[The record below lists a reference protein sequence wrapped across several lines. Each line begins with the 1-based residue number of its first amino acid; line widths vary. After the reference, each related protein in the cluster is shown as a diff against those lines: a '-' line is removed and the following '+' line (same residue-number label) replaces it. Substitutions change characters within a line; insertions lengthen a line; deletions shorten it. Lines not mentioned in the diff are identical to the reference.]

1 MRPPPGTSGA
11 EVGALAPERSWR
23 SIASA
28 RAMPL
33 PTSAPRDYTLLFAA
47 RILRLFAYG
56 FLAVV
61 LVLYLRSLGYSET
74 RVGVL
79 LAFTL
84 LGDAA
89 ISLSLT
95 TRADRLG
102 RRRMLLA
109 GAVLMIFG
117 GAGMAVL
124 GNFWLLL
131 IAAVIGVLS
140 PSGNELG
147 PFLAIEQ
154 ACLAEVIRDR
164 DRTRVFAWS
173 HVLGF
178 TANALG
184 ALFGGWAAGQL
195 QHGGWT
201 PPASYRALL
210 WLYAA
215 FGGGLLVTF
224 SLVGHRVEPPQVDPA
239 SGRGVVPASWHGLL
253 EAKGHVAKLSAL
265 FTLDAFGGGFIV
277 QSFVAYWFHRK
288 FGVDLAVLGGIFFGT
303 TLLSGLSALAAVPLA
318 RRFGLLNTMVF
329 THLPSNVLLMLVPF
343 MPTLWSA
350 VGVLL
355 ARHLIAQMDVPTRQS
370 YVNAIVPAAE
380 RSAANGITTTIRQV
394 GTALGP
400 LAAGPLMGVPA
411 LAGWC
416 FVIGGGLKSAYDLAI
431 WRAFSRVKP
440 PEER

>member
-1 MRPPPGTSGA
+1 
-11 EVGALAPERSWR
+11 
-23 SIASA
+23 
-28 RAMPL
+28 MPL
-33 PTSAPRDYTLLFAA
+33 PTTAPKAFTLLFAA
-47 RILRLFAYG
+47 RIFRLFAYG
-56 FLAVV
+56 FLGLV
-61 LVLYLRSLGYSET
+61 LVLYLRALGYAEA

-89 ISLSLT
+89 ISLTIT

-102 RRRMLLA
+102 RRRMLLLGA
-109 GAVLMIFG
+109 GLMVFG

-124 GNFWLLL
+124 DNFWLLL
-131 IAAVIGVLS
+131 GAAIIGVLS
-140 PSGNELG
+140 PSGNEIG

-154 ACLAEVIRDR
+154 ACLAEVIRDE

-184 ALFGGWAAGQL
+184 ALAGGWLADVL
-195 QHGGWT
+195 QRRGWT
-201 PPASYRALL
+201 PLASYRALL

-215 FGGGLLVTF
+215 FGMGLFVIFIWL
-224 SLVGHRVEPPQVDPA
+224 GRNVEAPKADPA
-239 SGRGVVPASWHGLL
+239 AGRGVIPVSWHGLH
-253 EAKGHVAKLSAL
+253 EAKGHVARLSAL

-288 FGVDLAVLGGIFFGT
+288 FGVDLATLGGIFFGT

-318 RRFGLLNTMVF
+318 KRFGLLNTMVF

-343 MPTLWSA
+343 MPTLWLA

-400 LAAGPLMGVPA
+400 LAAGPLMGIPA
-411 LAGWC
+411 AAGWC
-416 FVIGGGLKSAYDLAI
+416 FVISGALKSAYDLVI
-431 WRAFSRVKP
+431 WRTFNHVKP

>member
-1 MRPPPGTSGA
+1 MS
-11 EVGALAPERSWR
+11 
-23 SIASA
+23 
-28 RAMPL
+28 L
-33 PTSAPRDYTLLFAA
+33 PTSAPRDFGLLFAA
-47 RILRLFAYG
+47 RVGRLFAYG

-61 LVLYLRSLGYSET
+61 LVLYLRALGYSEA

-89 ISLSLT
+89 ISLTLT

-102 RRRMLLA
+102 RRRMLRL
-109 GAVLMIFG
+109 GAVLMVFG
-117 GAGMAVL
+117 GAGMA
-124 GNFWLLL
+124 GFAGFWPLL
-131 IAAVIGVLS
+131 AAAIIGVLS

-154 ACLAEVIRDR
+154 AGLAEVIRDE

-178 TANALG
+178 SANALG
-184 ALFGGWAAGQL
+184 ALAGGWLADRL
-195 QHGGWT
+195 QQEGWT
-201 PPASYRALL
+201 AVASYRALL

-215 FGGGLLVTF
+215 FGGGLFVLF
-224 SLVGHRVEPPQVDPA
+224 SLVGREIEAPGA
-239 SGRGVVPASWHGLL
+239 KETSGPGLIPRSWHGLH
-253 EAKGHVAKLSAL
+253 EARDHVARLSAL

-288 FGVDLAVLGGIFFGT
+288 FGVDLATLGGIFFGT

-329 THLPSNVLLMLVPF
+329 THLPSNVLLMLVPL
-343 MPTLWSA
+343 MPTVGSA
-350 VGVLL
+350 VAVLL
-355 ARHLIAQMDVPTRQS
+355 ARHLISQMDVPTRQS
-370 YVNAIVPAAE
+370 YVNAIVPAGE

-400 LAAGPLMGVPA
+400 LVAGPLMGIPA

-416 FVIGGGLKSAYDLAI
+416 FVISGGLKSIYDVII
-431 WRAFSRVKP
+431 WRAFSHVKP
-440 PEER
+440 PEEKRRGLPV

>member
-1 MRPPPGTSGA
+1 MT
-11 EVGALAPERSWR
+11 
-23 SIASA
+23 
-28 RAMPL
+28 L
-33 PTSAPRDYTLLFAA
+33 PTSAPRDFVLLFAA
-47 RILRLFAYG
+47 RIFRLFAYG

-61 LVLYLRSLGYSET
+61 MVLYLRALGFSAA

-102 RRRMLLA
+102 RQRMLLL
-109 GAVLMIFG
+109 GALLMVLG

-124 GNFWLLL
+124 DNFWLLL
-131 IAAVIGVLS
+131 AAAIVGVLS
-140 PSGNELG
+140 PTGNELG

-154 ACLAEVIRDR
+154 ACLVEVIRPA

-178 TANALG
+178 TANAFG
-184 ALFGGWAAGQL
+184 ALAGGGLAGLL
-195 QHGGWT
+195 QHRGWT
-201 PPASYRALL
+201 PVASYRALF
-210 WLYAA
+210 WLYAG
-215 FGGGLLVTF
+215 FGGALFALFQLL
-224 SLVGHRVEPPQVDPA
+224 GRGVEAPRPDQTP
-239 SGRGVVPASWHGLL
+239 GRGVVPAAWHGLH
-253 EAKGHVAKLSAL
+253 EARGHVARLSAL
-265 FTLDAFGGGFIV
+265 FTLDALGGGFIV

-288 FGVDLAVLGGIFFGT
+288 FGADLATLGGIFFGT

-355 ARHLIAQMDVPTRQS
+355 ARHLISQMDVPTRQS

-380 RSAANGITTTIRQV
+380 RSAANGITTTIRQL

-400 LAAGPLMGVPA
+400 LAAGPLMGIPA

-416 FVIGGGLKSAYDLAI
+416 FVISGGLKSVYDLVI
-431 WRAFSRVKP
+431 WRTFGSVKP
-440 PEER
+440 PEERERS

>member
-1 MRPPPGTSGA
+1 
-11 EVGALAPERSWR
+11 
-23 SIASA
+23 
-28 RAMPL
+28 
-33 PTSAPRDYTLLFAA
+33 
-47 RILRLFAYG
+47 
-56 FLAVV
+56 
-61 LVLYLRSLGYSET
+61 
-74 RVGVL
+74 VGVL

-89 ISLSLT
+89 ISLTLS

-102 RRRMLLA
+102 RQRMLLLGA
-109 GAVLMIFG
+109 GLMVFG
-117 GAGMAVL
+117 GAGMAAFDS
-124 GNFWLLL
+124 FWPLLV
-131 IAAVIGVLS
+131 AAIIGVLS

-154 ACLAEVIRDR
+154 ACLAEVIRDE

-178 TANALG
+178 TANACG
-184 ALFGGWAAGQL
+184 ALAGGWIANAL
-195 QHGGWT
+195 QQRGWT
-201 PPASYRALL
+201 PVESYRALF

-215 FGGGLLVTF
+215 AGAGLAVIF
-224 SLVGHRVEPPQVDPA
+224 SLLGRRIEAPRADLVGDRGLIPP
-239 SGRGVVPASWHGLL
+239 SWHGLH
-253 EAKGHVAKLSAL
+253 ESKAHVAKLSAL

-288 FGVDLAVLGGIFFGT
+288 FGIDLAALGGIFFGT

-318 RRFGLLNTMVF
+318 KRFGLLNTMVF
-329 THLPSNVLLMLVPF
+329 THLPSNLLLMLVPF

-355 ARHLIAQMDVPTRQS
+355 ARHLISQMDVPTRQS

-380 RSAANGITTTIRQV
+380 RSAANGITTTIRQI

-400 LAAGPLMGVPA
+400 LAAGPLMGIPA

-416 FVIGGGLKSAYDLAI
+416 FVISGGLKSAYDLII
-431 WRAFSRVKP
+431 WRAFSHVKP
-440 PEER
+440 PEEASKKSSCSRSQRT

>member
-1 MRPPPGTSGA
+1 
-11 EVGALAPERSWR
+11 
-23 SIASA
+23 
-28 RAMPL
+28 
-33 PTSAPRDYTLLFAA
+33 
-47 RILRLFAYG
+47 
-56 FLAVV
+56 
-61 LVLYLRSLGYSET
+61 
-74 RVGVL
+74 L

-89 ISLSLT
+89 ISLTIT

-102 RRRMLLA
+102 RRRMLLLGA
-109 GAVLMIFG
+109 GLMVFG

-124 GNFWLLL
+124 DNFWLLL
-131 IAAVIGVLS
+131 GAAIIGVLS
-140 PSGNELG
+140 PSGNEIG

-154 ACLAEVIRDR
+154 ACLAEVIRDE

-184 ALFGGWAAGQL
+184 ALAGGWLADVL
-195 QHGGWT
+195 QRRGWT
-201 PPASYRALL
+201 PLASYRALL

-215 FGGGLLVTF
+215 FGMGLLVIFT
-224 SLVGHRVEPPQVDPA
+224 LLGRNVEAPKADPA
-239 SGRGVVPASWHGLL
+239 AGRGVIPVSWHGLH
-253 EAKGHVAKLSAL
+253 EAKGHVARLSAL

-288 FGVDLAVLGGIFFGT
+288 FGVDLATLGGIFFGT

-318 RRFGLLNTMVF
+318 KRFGLLNTMVF
-329 THLPSNVLLMLVPF
+329 THLPSNLLLMLVPF
-343 MPTLWSA
+343 MPTLWLA

-400 LAAGPLMGVPA
+400 LAAGPLMGIPA
-411 LAGWC
+411 AAGWC
-416 FVIGGGLKSAYDLAI
+416 FVISGALKSAYDLVI
-431 WRAFSRVKP
+431 WRAFNHVKP

>member
-1 MRPPPGTSGA
+1 VARH
-11 EVGALAPERSWR
+11 
-23 SIASA
+23 SIDDR

-33 PTSAPRDYTLLFAA
+33 PTSASRDFVLLFAA
-47 RILRLFAYG
+47 RICRLFAYG

-61 LVLYLRSLGYSET
+61 LVLYLRALGYSEA

-89 ISLSLT
+89 ISLTIT

-102 RRRMLLA
+102 RRRMLLLGA
-109 GAVLMIFG
+109 GLMILG

-124 GNFWLLL
+124 QNFWLLL
-131 IAAVIGVLS
+131 AAAIIGVLS
-140 PSGNELG
+140 PSGNEIG

-154 ACLAEVIRDR
+154 ACLAEVIRDE

-178 TANALG
+178 TANAVG
-184 ALFGGWAAGQL
+184 ALAGGALAHLLQL
-195 QHGGWT
+195 EGWT
-201 PPASYRALL
+201 PLGSYRALL
-210 WLYAA
+210 WLYALC
-215 FGGGLLVTF
+215 GGGLLVIF
-224 SLVGHRVEPPQVDPA
+224 SRLGTEVEVQRPDPA
-239 SGRGVVPASWHGLL
+239 SGRGVIPAAWHGLG
-253 EAKGHVAKLSAL
+253 EAKAHVAKLSAL
-265 FTLDAFGGGFIV
+265 FTLDACGGGFIV

-288 FGVDLAVLGGIFFGT
+288 FGVDLVTLGGIFFGT

-329 THLPSNVLLMLVPF
+329 THLPSNLLLMLVPF

-355 ARHLIAQMDVPTRQS
+355 ARHLISQMDVPTRQS

-380 RSAANGITTTIRQV
+380 RSAANGITTTIRQL

-416 FVIGGGLKSAYDLAI
+416 FVVSGGLKSVYDLII
-431 WRAFSRVKP
+431 WRAFSHVKP
-440 PEER
+440 PEEHRKG

>member
-1 MRPPPGTSGA
+1 M
-11 EVGALAPERSWR
+11 V
-23 SIASA
+23 
-28 RAMPL
+28 
-33 PTSAPRDYTLLFAA
+33 
-47 RILRLFAYG
+47 RLFAYG

-61 LVLYLRSLGYSET
+61 LVLYLRALGYSEA

-89 ISLSLT
+89 ISLTLS

-102 RRRMLLA
+102 RQRMLLLGA
-109 GAVLMIFG
+109 GLMVFG
-117 GAGMAVL
+117 GAGMAAFDS
-124 GNFWLLL
+124 FWLLL
-131 IAAVIGVLS
+131 VAAIIGVLS

-154 ACLAEVIRDR
+154 ACLAEVIRDE

-178 TANALG
+178 TANACG
-184 ALFGGWAAGQL
+184 ALAGGWIANAL
-195 QHGGWT
+195 QQRGWT
-201 PPASYRALL
+201 PVESYRALL

-215 FGGGLLVTF
+215 AGAGLAVIF
-224 SLVGHRVEPPQVDPA
+224 SLLGRKIEAPRADLVG
-239 SGRGVVPASWHGLL
+239 GRGLIPPSWHGLQ
-253 EAKGHVAKLSAL
+253 ESKDRVAKLSAL

-288 FGVDLAVLGGIFFGT
+288 FGIDLATLGGIFFGT

-329 THLPSNVLLMLVPF
+329 THLPSNVLLMLVPL

-355 ARHLIAQMDVPTRQS
+355 ARHLISQMDVPTRQS

-380 RSAANGITTTIRQV
+380 RSAANGITTTIRQI

-400 LAAGPLMGVPA
+400 LAAGPLMGIPA

-416 FVIGGGLKSAYDLAI
+416 FVISGGLKSAYDLII
-431 WRAFSRVKP
+431 WRAFSHVKP
-440 PEER
+440 PEESS

>member
-1 MRPPPGTSGA
+1 
-11 EVGALAPERSWR
+11 
-23 SIASA
+23 
-28 RAMPL
+28 MPL
-33 PTSAPRDYTLLFAA
+33 PTTAPQAFVLLFAA
-47 RILRLFAYG
+47 RIFRLFAYG
-56 FLAVV
+56 FLSLV
-61 LVLYLRSLGYSET
+61 LVLYLRTLGYADAQ
-74 RVGVL
+74 VGVL

-89 ISLSLT
+89 ISLTIT

-102 RRRMLLA
+102 RRRMLLLGA
-109 GAVLMIFG
+109 GLMVFG

-124 GNFWLLL
+124 DNFWLLL
-131 IAAVIGVLS
+131 GAAIIGVLS
-140 PSGNELG
+140 PSGNEIG

-154 ACLAEVIRDR
+154 ACLAEVIRDE

-184 ALFGGWAAGQL
+184 ALAGGWLAHDL
-195 QHGGWT
+195 QRRGWT
-201 PPASYRALL
+201 PLASYRALL

-215 FGGGLLVTF
+215 FGGGLLVIFT
-224 SLVGHRVEPPQVDPA
+224 LLGRNVEAPKTDPA
-239 SGRGVVPASWHGLL
+239 AGRGVIPVSWHGLH
-253 EAKGHVAKLSAL
+253 EAKDHVAKLSAL

-288 FGVDLAVLGGIFFGT
+288 FGVDLATLGGIFFGT

-318 RRFGLLNTMVF
+318 KRFGLLNTMVF

-343 MPTLWSA
+343 MPTLWLA

-394 GTALGP
+394 GTSLGP
-400 LAAGPLMGVPA
+400 LAAGPLMGIPA
-411 LAGWC
+411 AAGWC
-416 FVIGGGLKSAYDLAI
+416 FVISGALKSTYDLVI
-431 WRAFSRVKP
+431 WRTFNHVKP

>member
-1 MRPPPGTSGA
+1 
-11 EVGALAPERSWR
+11 
-23 SIASA
+23 
-28 RAMPL
+28 MPL
-33 PTSAPRDYTLLFAA
+33 PTAAPRDFALLFAA
-47 RILRLFAYG
+47 RICRLFAYG
-56 FLAVV
+56 FLAVI
-61 LVLYLRSLGYSET
+61 LVLYLRALGYSEA

-89 ISLSLT
+89 VSLTLT

-102 RRRMLLA
+102 RRRMLLV
-109 GAVLMIFG
+109 GAALMVLG

-131 IAAVIGVLS
+131 LAAIVGVLS

-154 ACLAEVIRDR
+154 ACLVEVIRPE

-184 ALFGGWAAGQL
+184 ALFGGALAGFL
-195 QHGGWT
+195 QHRGWA
-201 PPASYRALL
+201 PAASYRALL
-210 WLYAA
+210 WLYAGC
-215 FGGGLLVTF
+215 GGILFLLFPV
-224 SLVGHRVEPPQVDPA
+224 LGREVEAPRPGTSPA
-239 SGRGVVPASWHGLL
+239 AWHGLR
-253 EAKGHVAKLSAL
+253 EARGRVARLSAL

-288 FGVDLAVLGGIFFGT
+288 FGADLATLGGIFFGT
-303 TLLSGLSALAAVPLA
+303 TLLSGLSALGAVPLA
-318 RRFGLLNTMVF
+318 KRFGLLNTMVF
-329 THLPSNVLLMLVPF
+329 THLPSNFLLMLVPF
-343 MPTLWSA
+343 MPTLGSA
-350 VGVLL
+350 VAVLL
-355 ARHLIAQMDVPTRQS
+355 ARHLISQMDVPTRQS

-380 RSAANGITTTIRQV
+380 RSAANGITTTIRQM

-400 LAAGPLMGVPA
+400 LAAGPLMGIPA

-416 FVIGGGLKSAYDLAI
+416 FVISGGLKSAYDLLI
-431 WRAFSRVKP
+431 WRAFSHVKP
-440 PEER
+440 PEEQGRS

>member
-1 MRPPPGTSGA
+1 
-11 EVGALAPERSWR
+11 
-23 SIASA
+23 
-28 RAMPL
+28 MPL
-33 PTSAPRDYTLLFAA
+33 LTSAPRDFSLLFAA

-61 LVLYLRSLGYSET
+61 LVLYLRALGYSET

-89 ISLSLT
+89 ISLTLT
-95 TRADRLG
+95 THADRMG
-102 RRRMLLA
+102 RRRMLRV

-117 GAGMAVL
+117 GAGMAL
-124 GNFWLLL
+124 FGNFWLLL
-131 IAAVIGVLS
+131 VAAIIGVLS

-154 ACLAEVIRDR
+154 ACLAEVIRDQ

-184 ALFGGWAAGQL
+184 ALAGGWAAGRL

-201 PPASYRALL
+201 PLESYRALL

-224 SLVGHRVEPPQVDPA
+224 SGLGRRVESPRSGPA
-239 SGRGVVPASWHGLL
+239 PGGGVIPASWHGLH

-288 FGVDLAVLGGIFFGT
+288 FGVDLATLGGIFFGT

-343 MPTLWSA
+343 MPTLASA

-355 ARHLIAQMDVPTRQS
+355 ARHLISQMDVPTRQS

-416 FVIGGGLKSAYDLAI
+416 FVLSGGLKSVYDLAI

>member
-1 MRPPPGTSGA
+1 MS
-11 EVGALAPERSWR
+11 
-23 SIASA
+23 
-28 RAMPL
+28 L
-33 PTSAPRDYTLLFAA
+33 PTSAPRDFTLLFAA
-47 RILRLFAYG
+47 RIVRLFAYG

-61 LVLYLRSLGYSET
+61 LVLYLRALGFSET

-89 ISLSLT
+89 ISLTLS

-102 RRRMLLA
+102 RQRMLLLGA
-109 GAVLMIFG
+109 GLMVFG
-117 GAGMAVL
+117 GVGMAVFD
-124 GNFWLLL
+124 NFWLLL
-131 IAAVIGVLS
+131 VAAIIGVLS

-154 ACLAEVIRDR
+154 ACLTEVIRDE

-184 ALFGGWAAGQL
+184 ALAGGWLASRL
-195 QHGGWT
+195 QHRGWL
-201 PPASYRALL
+201 PAESYRALL

-215 FGGGLLVTF
+215 AGAGLAIVF
-224 SLVGHRVEPPQVDPA
+224 SLLGRKVEAPRADLA
-239 SGRGVVPASWHGLL
+239 GGRGVMPPSWHGLH
-253 EAKGHVAKLSAL
+253 ESKRHVARLSAL

-288 FGVDLAVLGGIFFGT
+288 FGIDLATLGGIFFGT

-318 RRFGLLNTMVF
+318 KRFGLLNTMVF
-329 THLPSNVLLMLVPF
+329 THLPSNLLLMLVPF

-355 ARHLIAQMDVPTRQS
+355 ARHLISQMDVPTRQS

-380 RSAANGITTTIRQV
+380 RSAANGITTTIRQI

-400 LAAGPLMGVPA
+400 LVAGPLMGIPA

-416 FVIGGGLKSAYDLAI
+416 FVISGGLKSAYDLII
-431 WRAFSRVKP
+431 WRAFGQVKP
-440 PEER
+440 PEETSRPAGRQT

>member
-1 MRPPPGTSGA
+1 
-11 EVGALAPERSWR
+11 
-23 SIASA
+23 
-28 RAMPL
+28 MPL
-33 PTSAPRDYTLLFAA
+33 PTNAPRAFTLLFAA
-47 RILRLFAYG
+47 RIFRLFAYG
-56 FLAVV
+56 FLGLV
-61 LVLYLRSLGYSET
+61 LVLYLRALGYAEA

-89 ISLSLT
+89 ISLTIT

-102 RRRMLLA
+102 RRRMLLLGA
-109 GAVLMIFG
+109 GLMVFG
-117 GAGMAVL
+117 GAGMAVFD
-124 GNFWLLL
+124 NFWLLL
-131 IAAVIGVLS
+131 AAAIIGVLS
-140 PSGNELG
+140 PSGNEIG

-154 ACLAEVIRDR
+154 ACLAEVIRDE

-178 TANALG
+178 SANALG
-184 ALFGGWAAGQL
+184 ALAGGWLAHVL
-195 QHGGWT
+195 QCRGWT
-201 PPASYRALL
+201 PLDSYRALL

-215 FGGGLLVTF
+215 FGAGLLVIFT
-224 SLVGHRVEPPQVDPA
+224 LLGRNVEAPRADPA
-239 SGRGVVPASWHGLL
+239 AGRGVIPVSWHGLH
-253 EAKGHVAKLSAL
+253 EAKGHVARLSAL

-288 FGVDLAVLGGIFFGT
+288 FGVDLAILGGIFFGT

-318 RRFGLLNTMVF
+318 KRFGLLNTMVF

-343 MPTLWSA
+343 MPTLWLA

-400 LAAGPLMGVPA
+400 LVAGPLMGIPA
-411 LAGWC
+411 AAGWC
-416 FVIGGGLKSAYDLAI
+416 FVISGALKSTYDLVI
-431 WRAFSRVKP
+431 WRTFNHVKP

>member
-1 MRPPPGTSGA
+1 
-11 EVGALAPERSWR
+11 
-23 SIASA
+23 
-28 RAMPL
+28 MPL
-33 PTSAPRDYTLLFAA
+33 PTSAPRDFTLLFAA
-47 RILRLFAYG
+47 RMVRLFAYG

-61 LVLYLRSLGYSET
+61 LVLYLRALGYSEA

-89 ISLSLT
+89 ISLTLS

-102 RRRMLLA
+102 RQRMLLLGA
-109 GAVLMIFG
+109 GLMVFG
-117 GAGMAVL
+117 GAGMAAFES
-124 GNFWLLL
+124 FWLLL
-131 IAAVIGVLS
+131 AAAIIGVLS

-154 ACLAEVIRDR
+154 ACLAEVIRDE

-184 ALFGGWAAGQL
+184 ALAGGWIAKGL
-195 QHGGWT
+195 QQRGWS
-201 PPASYRALL
+201 PVESYRALL

-215 FGGGLLVTF
+215 TGAGLAVIF
-224 SLVGHRVEPPQVDPA
+224 SLLGRRIETPCADLVG
-239 SGRGVVPASWHGLL
+239 GRGLIPPSWHGLH
-253 EAKGHVAKLSAL
+253 ESKGRVAKLSAL

-288 FGVDLAVLGGIFFGT
+288 FGVDLATLGGIFFGT

-318 RRFGLLNTMVF
+318 KRFGLLNTMVF

-355 ARHLIAQMDVPTRQS
+355 ARHLISQMDVPTRQS

-380 RSAANGITTTIRQV
+380 RSAANGITTTIRQI

-400 LAAGPLMGVPA
+400 LAAGPLMGIPA

-416 FVIGGGLKSAYDLAI
+416 FVISGGLKSAYDLII
-431 WRAFSRVKP
+431 WRAFNHIKP
-440 PEER
+440 PEESS

>member
-1 MRPPPGTSGA
+1 M
-11 EVGALAPERSWR
+11 L
-23 SIASA
+23 
-28 RAMPL
+28 L
-33 PTSAPRDYTLLFAA
+33 PTSAPRDFVLLFGA
-47 RILRLFAYG
+47 RIARLFAYG

-61 LVLYLRSLGYSET
+61 LVLYLRALGYSESQ
-74 RVGVL
+74 VGVL

-89 ISLSLT
+89 ISLALT
-95 TRADRLG
+95 TRADLLG
-102 RRRMLLA
+102 RRRMLRL
-109 GAVLMIFG
+109 GAVLMILG
-117 GAGMAVL
+117 GAGMA
-124 GNFWLLL
+124 GFSGFWPLL
-131 IAAVIGVLS
+131 AAAIVGVLS

-154 ACLAEVIRDR
+154 ACLAEVIRDE
-164 DRTRVFAWS
+164 DRTKVFAWS

-178 TANALG
+178 SANALG
-184 ALFGGWAAGQL
+184 ALTGGWLANRL
-195 QHGGWT
+195 QQQGWT
-201 PPASYRALL
+201 ALASYRALL

-215 FGGGLLVTF
+215 FGGGLFVLF
-224 SLVGHRVEPPQVDPA
+224 LFLGHNIEASRAAGTPGGGPIPP
-239 SGRGVVPASWHGLL
+239 SWHGLR
-253 EAKGHVAKLSAL
+253 EAKGTVTRLSAL

-277 QSFVAYWFHRK
+277 QSFIAYWFHRR
-288 FGVDLAVLGGIFFGT
+288 FGVDLATLGGIFFGT

-329 THLPSNVLLMLVPF
+329 THLPSNVLLMLVPL
-343 MPTLWSA
+343 MPTVEWA

-355 ARHLIAQMDVPTRQS
+355 MRHLISQMDVPTRQS

-400 LAAGPLMGVPA
+400 LVAGPLMGIPA

-416 FVIGGGLKSAYDLAI
+416 FVLSGGLKGAYDVLI
-431 WRAFSRVKP
+431 WRAFNRVKP
-440 PEER
+440 PEEQAGPRRAA

>member
-1 MRPPPGTSGA
+1 MS
-11 EVGALAPERSWR
+11 
-23 SIASA
+23 
-28 RAMPL
+28 L
-33 PTSAPRDYTLLFAA
+33 PTTAPRDFALLFAA
-47 RILRLFAYG
+47 RIGRLFAYG

-61 LVLYLRSLGYSET
+61 LVLYLRALGYSEA

-89 ISLSLT
+89 VSLTLT

-102 RRRMLLA
+102 RRRMLRV
-109 GAVLMIFG
+109 GAVLMAFG
-117 GAGMAVL
+117 GVGMAVL

-131 IAAVIGVLS
+131 FAAIVGVLS

-154 ACLAEVIRDR
+154 ACLVEVIRPE

-184 ALFGGWAAGQL
+184 ALFGGALAGAL
-195 QHGGWT
+195 QHRGWT
-201 PPASYRALL
+201 PLASYRALL

-215 FGGGLLVTF
+215 CGGLLFVLF
-224 SLVGHRVEPPQVDPA
+224 QVLGRAVEAPGGAPA
-239 SGRGVVPASWHGLL
+239 ALRAAWHGLH
-253 EAKGHVAKLSAL
+253 EARGHVARLSAL

-277 QSFVAYWFHRK
+277 SSFVAYWFHRK
-288 FGVDLAVLGGIFFGT
+288 FGADLATLGGIFFGT

-343 MPTLWSA
+343 MPTLGSA
-350 VGVLL
+350 VAVLL
-355 ARHLIAQMDVPTRQS
+355 ARHLISQMDVPTRQS

-416 FVIGGGLKSAYDLAI
+416 FVISGGLKSLYDLII
-431 WRAFSRVKP
+431 WRAFGRVRP
-440 PEER
+440 PEERGQG

>member
-1 MRPPPGTSGA
+1 
-11 EVGALAPERSWR
+11 
-23 SIASA
+23 
-28 RAMPL
+28 MPL
-33 PTSAPRDYTLLFAA
+33 PTSAPRDFALLFAA

-61 LVLYLRSLGYSET
+61 MVLYLRGLGYSET

-89 ISLSLT
+89 VSLTLT

-102 RRRMLLA
+102 RRRMLVV
-109 GAVLMIFG
+109 GAVLMALG
-117 GAGMAVL
+117 GVGMAVL

-131 IAAVIGVLS
+131 AAAIVGVLS

-154 ACLAEVIRDR
+154 ACLVEVIQPE

-184 ALFGGWAAGQL
+184 ALFGGALAGFL
-195 QHGGWT
+195 QHRGWA
-201 PPASYRALL
+201 PVASYRALL
-210 WLYAA
+210 WLYAG
-215 FGGGLLVTF
+215 FGGILFCLFPLL
-224 SLVGHRVEPPQVDPA
+224 
-239 SGRGVVPASWHGLL
+239 GRGVEAPRPRSSPAPAAWHGLR
-253 EAKGHVAKLSAL
+253 EARGHVARLSAL

-288 FGVDLAVLGGIFFGT
+288 FGADLATLGGIFFGT
-303 TLLSGLSALAAVPLA
+303 TLLSGLSALGAVPLA

-329 THLPSNVLLMLVPF
+329 THLPSNLLLMLVPF
-343 MPTLWSA
+343 MPTLGSA
-350 VGVLL
+350 VAVLL
-355 ARHLIAQMDVPTRQS
+355 ARHLISQMDVPTRQS

-380 RSAANGITTTIRQV
+380 RSAANGITTTIRQI

-400 LAAGPLMGVPA
+400 LAAGPLMGIPA

-416 FVIGGGLKSAYDLAI
+416 FVISGGLKSIYDLAI
-431 WRAFSRVKP
+431 WRAFSHVKP
-440 PEER
+440 PEERGRS

>member
-1 MRPPPGTSGA
+1 MA
-11 EVGALAPERSWR
+11 
-23 SIASA
+23 
-28 RAMPL
+28 L
-33 PTSAPRDYTLLFAA
+33 PTSAPREFTLLIAA
-47 RILRLFAYG
+47 RSCRLFAYG

-61 LVLYLRSLGYSET
+61 LVLYLRTLGYSEA
-74 RVGVL
+74 RIGVL

-89 ISLSLT
+89 ISLTLT
-95 TRADRLG
+95 THADRLG
-102 RRRMLLA
+102 RRRMLLVGA
-109 GAVLMIFG
+109 GLMVFG

-124 GNFWLLL
+124 DNFWLLL
-131 IAAVIGVLS
+131 VAAIIGVLS

-154 ACLAEVIRDR
+154 ACLAEVIRPE

-184 ALFGGWAAGQL
+184 ALAGGVLAHTL
-195 QHGGWT
+195 QSRGWT
-201 PPASYRALL
+201 PQASYRTLL

-215 FGGGLLVTF
+215 FGAGLLAVFAPLGRAVEAPRAGPAGGL
-224 SLVGHRVEPPQVDPA
+224 
-239 SGRGVVPASWHGLL
+239 PASWHGLH
-253 EAKGHVAKLSAL
+253 EAKARVVRLSAL

-288 FGVDLAVLGGIFFGT
+288 FGVDLATLGGIFFAT
-303 TLLSGLSALAAVPLA
+303 NLLSGLSALAAVPLA
-318 RRFGLLNTMVF
+318 KRFGLLNTMVF
-329 THLPSNVLLMLVPF
+329 THLPSNLLLALVPF
-343 MPTLWSA
+343 MPTLGWA

-355 ARHLIAQMDVPTRQS
+355 ARHVISQMDVPTRQS
-370 YVNAIVPAAE
+370 YVNAIVPAGE
-380 RSAANGITTTIRQV
+380 RSAANGITTTIRQL

-416 FVIGGGLKSAYDLAI
+416 FVLSGGLKSIYDLAI
-431 WRAFSRVKP
+431 WRAFSHVKP

>member
-1 MRPPPGTSGA
+1 MS
-11 EVGALAPERSWR
+11 LA
-23 SIASA
+23 
-28 RAMPL
+28 
-33 PTSAPRDYTLLFAA
+33 TVAPREFALLFAA
-47 RILRLFAYG
+47 RMARLFAYG

-61 LVLYLRSLGYSET
+61 MVLYLRALGFSES

-89 ISLSLT
+89 ISLTIT

-102 RRRMLLA
+102 RRRMLLL
-109 GAVLMIFG
+109 GAVLMVLG
-117 GAGMAVL
+117 GAGLAVFRS
-124 GNFWLLL
+124 FWALLP
-131 IAAVIGVLS
+131 AAIVGVLS

-154 ACLAEVIRDR
+154 ACLVEIIRPE
-164 DRTRVFAWS
+164 DRTHVFAWS

-184 ALFGGWAAGQL
+184 ALAGGGIAALLQRHGWAPL
-195 QHGGWT
+195 
-201 PPASYRALL
+201 ASYRALL
-210 WLYAA
+210 GLYAG
-215 FGGGLLVTF
+215 FGGVLFALF
-224 SLVGHRVEPPQVDPA
+224 LALRSRVEAAAADRGA
-239 SGRGVVPASWHGLL
+239 GRGVIPASWHGLH
-253 EAKGHVAKLSAL
+253 EAKARVARLGAL

-288 FGVDLAVLGGIFFGT
+288 FGADLATLGGIFFGT

-329 THLPSNVLLMLVPF
+329 THLPSNVLLILVPF
-343 MPTLWSA
+343 MPTLGSA
-350 VGVLL
+350 VAVLL
-355 ARHLIAQMDVPTRQS
+355 ARHLISQMDVPTRQS

-380 RSAANGITTTIRQV
+380 RSAANGITTTIRQL

-416 FVIGGGLKSAYDLAI
+416 FVASGGLKSIYDLAI
-431 WRAFSRVKP
+431 WRAFRHVKP
-440 PEER
+440 PEEQARS

>member
-1 MRPPPGTSGA
+1 MIS
-11 EVGALAPERSWR
+11 
-23 SIASA
+23 
-28 RAMPL
+28 L
-33 PTSAPRDYTLLFAA
+33 PTCAPRDFTLLFAA
-47 RILRLFAYG
+47 RMVRLFAYG

-61 LVLYLRSLGYSET
+61 LVLYLRALGYSEA

-89 ISLSLT
+89 ISLTLS

-102 RRRMLLA
+102 RQRMLLLGA
-109 GAVLMIFG
+109 GLMVFG
-117 GAGMAVL
+117 GAGMAAFDS
-124 GNFWLLL
+124 FWLLL
-131 IAAVIGVLS
+131 VAAIIGVLS

-154 ACLAEVIRDR
+154 ACLAEVIRDE

-184 ALFGGWAAGQL
+184 ALAGGWIANGL
-195 QHGGWT
+195 QQRGWT
-201 PPASYRALL
+201 PVESYRALL

-215 FGGGLLVTF
+215 AGAALAAVF
-224 SLVGHRVEPPQVDPA
+224 SLLGRRIEAPRADPVG
-239 SGRGVVPASWHGLL
+239 GRGLMPPSWHGLH
-253 EAKGHVAKLSAL
+253 ESKGRVAKLSAL

-288 FGVDLAVLGGIFFGT
+288 FGVDLATLGGIFFGT

-329 THLPSNVLLMLVPF
+329 THLPSNVLLMLVPL

-355 ARHLIAQMDVPTRQS
+355 ARHLISQMDVPTRQS
-370 YVNAIVPAAE
+370 YVNAIVPATE
-380 RSAANGITTTIRQV
+380 RSAANGITTTIRQI

-400 LAAGPLMGVPA
+400 LAAGPLMGIPA

-416 FVIGGGLKSAYDLAI
+416 FVISGGLKSAYDLII
-431 WRAFSRVKP
+431 WRAFSHIKP
-440 PEER
+440 PEELS

>member
-1 MRPPPGTSGA
+1 
-11 EVGALAPERSWR
+11 
-23 SIASA
+23 
-28 RAMPL
+28 MPL
-33 PTSAPRDYTLLFAA
+33 PTTAPKAFTLLFAA
-47 RILRLFAYG
+47 RIFRLFAYG
-56 FLAVV
+56 FLGLV
-61 LVLYLRSLGYSET
+61 LVLYLRALGYAEA

-89 ISLSLT
+89 ISLTIT

-102 RRRMLLA
+102 RRRMLLLGA
-109 GAVLMIFG
+109 GLMVFG

-124 GNFWLLL
+124 DNFWLLL
-131 IAAVIGVLS
+131 GAAIIGVLS
-140 PSGNELG
+140 PSGNEIG

-154 ACLAEVIRDR
+154 ACLAEVIRDE

-184 ALFGGWAAGQL
+184 ALAGGWLADVL
-195 QHGGWT
+195 QRRGWT
-201 PPASYRALL
+201 PLASYRALL

-215 FGGGLLVTF
+215 FGMGLFVIFTL
-224 SLVGHRVEPPQVDPA
+224 LGRNVEAPKADPA
-239 SGRGVVPASWHGLL
+239 AGRGVIPVSWHGLH
-253 EAKGHVAKLSAL
+253 EAKGHVARLSAL

-288 FGVDLAVLGGIFFGT
+288 FGVDLATLGGIFFGT

-318 RRFGLLNTMVF
+318 KRFGLLNTMVF

-343 MPTLWSA
+343 MPTLWLA

-400 LAAGPLMGVPA
+400 LAAGPLMGIPA
-411 LAGWC
+411 AAGWC
-416 FVIGGGLKSAYDLAI
+416 FVISGALKSAYDLVI
-431 WRAFSRVKP
+431 WRTFNHVKP

>member
-1 MRPPPGTSGA
+1 M
-11 EVGALAPERSWR
+11 
-23 SIASA
+23 
-28 RAMPL
+28 L
-33 PTSAPRDYTLLFAA
+33 PTSAPRDFALLFAA
-47 RILRLFAYG
+47 RMARLFAYG

-61 LVLYLRSLGYSET
+61 MVLYLRALGFSEA

-79 LAFTL
+79 LACTL

-89 ISLSLT
+89 ISLTLT

-102 RRRMLLA
+102 RRRMLLL
-109 GAVLMIFG
+109 GALLMVLG
-117 GAGMAVL
+117 GAGMAL
-124 GNFWLLL
+124 LQNFWLLL
-131 IAAVIGVLS
+131 AAAIIGVLS
-140 PSGNELG
+140 PTGNELG

-154 ACLAEVIRDR
+154 ACLAEVIRPE

-184 ALFGGWAAGQL
+184 ALAGGGLAGFWL
-195 QHGGWT
+195 HRGWT
-201 PPASYRALL
+201 PLESYRALF
-210 WLYAA
+210 WLYAGI
-215 FGGGLLVTF
+215 GGVLFALFQVLGR
-224 SLVGHRVEPPQVDPA
+224 GVEAPPVRPA
-239 SGRGVVPASWHGLL
+239 ADRGVVPAAWHGLH
-253 EAKGHVAKLSAL
+253 EAKGTVARLSAL

-288 FGVDLAVLGGIFFGT
+288 FGADLATLGGIFFGT

-318 RRFGLLNTMVF
+318 KRFGLLNTMVF

-343 MPTLWSA
+343 MPTLGWA

-380 RSAANGITTTIRQV
+380 RSAANGITMTIRQL

-416 FVIGGGLKSAYDLAI
+416 FVISGGLKSAYDVII
-431 WRAFSRVKP
+431 WRAFSHVKP
-440 PEER
+440 PEEEQAGR

>member
-1 MRPPPGTSGA
+1 
-11 EVGALAPERSWR
+11 
-23 SIASA
+23 
-28 RAMPL
+28 MPL
-33 PTSAPRDYTLLFAA
+33 PTTAPKAFTLLFAA
-47 RILRLFAYG
+47 RIFRLFAYG
-56 FLAVV
+56 FLGLV
-61 LVLYLRSLGYSET
+61 LVLYLRALGYAEA

-89 ISLSLT
+89 ISLTTT

-102 RRRMLLA
+102 RRRMLLLGA
-109 GAVLMIFG
+109 GLMVFG

-124 GNFWLLL
+124 DNFWLLL
-131 IAAVIGVLS
+131 GAAIIGVLS
-140 PSGNELG
+140 PSGNEIG

-154 ACLAEVIRDR
+154 ACLAEVIRDE

-184 ALFGGWAAGQL
+184 ALAGGWLAHVL
-195 QHGGWT
+195 QHRGW
-201 PPASYRALL
+201 PPLASYRALL

-215 FGGGLLVTF
+215 FGMGLFVIFTL
-224 SLVGHRVEPPQVDPA
+224 LGRNVEAPKADPA
-239 SGRGVVPASWHGLL
+239 AGRGVIPVSWHGLH
-253 EAKGHVAKLSAL
+253 EAKGHVARLSAL

-288 FGVDLAVLGGIFFGT
+288 FGVDLATLGGIFFGT

-318 RRFGLLNTMVF
+318 KRFGLLNTMVF

-343 MPTLWSA
+343 MPTLWLA

-400 LAAGPLMGVPA
+400 LAAGPLMGIPA
-411 LAGWC
+411 AAGWC
-416 FVIGGGLKSAYDLAI
+416 FVISGALKSAYDLVI
-431 WRAFSRVKP
+431 WRTFNHVKP

>member
-1 MRPPPGTSGA
+1 VIS
-11 EVGALAPERSWR
+11 
-23 SIASA
+23 
-28 RAMPL
+28 L
-33 PTSAPRDYTLLFAA
+33 PTSAPRDFTLLFAA
-47 RILRLFAYG
+47 RMVRLFAYG

-61 LVLYLRSLGYSET
+61 LVLYLRALGYSEA

-89 ISLSLT
+89 ISLTLS

-102 RRRMLLA
+102 RQRMLLLGA
-109 GAVLMIFG
+109 GLMVFG
-117 GAGMAVL
+117 GAGMAAFDS
-124 GNFWLLL
+124 FWPLLV
-131 IAAVIGVLS
+131 AAIIGVLS

-154 ACLAEVIRDR
+154 ACLAEVIRDE

-178 TANALG
+178 TANACG
-184 ALFGGWAAGQL
+184 ALAGGWIANGL
-195 QHGGWT
+195 QRRGWS
-201 PPASYRALL
+201 PVESYRALL

-215 FGGGLLVTF
+215 AGAGLAVVF
-224 SLVGHRVEPPQVDPA
+224 SLLRRGIEAPRADLVG
-239 SGRGVVPASWHGLL
+239 GRGIVPTSWHGLH
-253 EAKGHVAKLSAL
+253 ESKGRVAKLSAL

-288 FGVDLAVLGGIFFGT
+288 FGVDLAALGGIFFGT

-318 RRFGLLNTMVF
+318 KRFGLLNTMVF
-329 THLPSNVLLMLVPF
+329 THLPSNLLLMVVPF

-355 ARHLIAQMDVPTRQS
+355 ARHLISQMDVPTRQS

-380 RSAANGITTTIRQV
+380 RSAANGITTTIRQI

-400 LAAGPLMGVPA
+400 LAAGPLMGIPA

-416 FVIGGGLKSAYDLAI
+416 FVISGGLKSAYDLII
-431 WRAFSRVKP
+431 WRAFGHVKP
-440 PEER
+440 PEESS

>member
-1 MRPPPGTSGA
+1 MT
-11 EVGALAPERSWR
+11 
-23 SIASA
+23 
-28 RAMPL
+28 L
-33 PTSAPRDYTLLFAA
+33 PTSAPRDFALLFAA
-47 RILRLFAYG
+47 RMSRLFAYG

-61 LVLYLRSLGYSET
+61 MVLYLRALGFSET

-89 ISLSLT
+89 ISLTLT

-102 RRRMLLA
+102 RRRMLLL
-109 GAVLMIFG
+109 GALLMVLG
-117 GAGMAVL
+117 GAGMAL
-124 GNFWLLL
+124 LQNFWLLL
-131 IAAVIGVLS
+131 GAAIVGVLS

-154 ACLAEVIRDR
+154 ACLAEVIRPG
-164 DRTRVFAWS
+164 DRTRIFAWS

-184 ALFGGWAAGQL
+184 ALAGGGLAEIL
-195 QHGGWT
+195 QRRGWT
-201 PPASYRALL
+201 PLESYRALF
-210 WLYAA
+210 WLYAG
-215 FGGGLLVTF
+215 FGGVLFALF
-224 SLVGHRVEPPQVDPA
+224 RVLGREVEAPPVRPGAD
-239 SGRGVVPASWHGLL
+239 RGIVPAAWHGLH
-253 EAKGHVAKLSAL
+253 EAKGHVARLSAL

-288 FGVDLAVLGGIFFGT
+288 FGVDLATLGGIFFGT

-318 RRFGLLNTMVF
+318 KRFGLLNTMVF

-343 MPTLWSA
+343 MPTLGWA

-355 ARHLIAQMDVPTRQS
+355 ARHLISQMDVPTRQS

-380 RSAANGITTTIRQV
+380 RSAANGITTTIRQL

-400 LAAGPLMGVPA
+400 LVAGPLMGVPA

-416 FVIGGGLKSAYDLAI
+416 FVISGGLKSSYDLII
-431 WRAFSRVKP
+431 WRAFSHVKP
-440 PEER
+440 PEEQAGR

>member
-1 MRPPPGTSGA
+1 
-11 EVGALAPERSWR
+11 
-23 SIASA
+23 
-28 RAMPL
+28 MPL
-33 PTSAPRDYTLLFAA
+33 PTSAPRDFALLFAA
-47 RILRLFAYG
+47 RIFRLFAYG

-61 LVLYLRSLGYSET
+61 LVLYLRALGYPET

-89 ISLSLT
+89 ISLTLT

-102 RRRMLLA
+102 RRRMLLL
-109 GAVLMIFG
+109 GAVLMVFG
-117 GAGMAVL
+117 GAGMAVFD
-124 GNFWLLL
+124 NFWLLL
-131 IAAVIGVLS
+131 VAAIVGVLS

-154 ACLAEVIRDR
+154 ACLTEVIRHE
-164 DRTRVFAWS
+164 DRTRIFAWS

-178 TANALG
+178 TANAFG
-184 ALFGGWAAGQL
+184 ALAGGGFAGFL
-195 QHGGWT
+195 QHRGWV
-201 PPASYRALL
+201 PLESYRMLL

-215 FGGGLLVTF
+215 FGGGVFFIFTLL
-224 SLVGHRVEPPQVDPA
+224 GREVEAPRPDPA
-239 SGRGVVPASWHGLL
+239 AGRGVVPVAWHGLH
-253 EAKGHVAKLSAL
+253 EAKGHVVRLSAL

-288 FGVDLAVLGGIFFGT
+288 FGVDLATLGGIFFGT

-318 RRFGLLNTMVF
+318 KRFGLLNTMVF
-329 THLPSNVLLMLVPF
+329 THLPSNLLLMLVPF
-343 MPTLWSA
+343 MPTLGTA

-400 LAAGPLMGVPA
+400 LAAGPLMGIPA
-411 LAGWC
+411 LAGLC
-416 FVIGGGLKSAYDLAI
+416 FVISGGLKSIYDLVI
-431 WRAFSRVKP
+431 WRAFSHVQP
-440 PEER
+440 PEEQGRG

>member
-1 MRPPPGTSGA
+1 
-11 EVGALAPERSWR
+11 
-23 SIASA
+23 
-28 RAMPL
+28 MPL
-33 PTSAPRDYTLLFAA
+33 PTTAPRAFALLFAA
-47 RILRLFAYG
+47 RIFRLFAYG
-56 FLAVV
+56 FLGLV
-61 LVLYLRSLGYSET
+61 LVLYLRALGYAEA

-89 ISLSLT
+89 ISLTIT

-102 RRRMLLA
+102 RRRMLLLGA
-109 GAVLMIFG
+109 GLMVFG

-124 GNFWLLL
+124 DNFWLLTG
-131 IAAVIGVLS
+131 AAIIGVLS
-140 PSGNELG
+140 PSGNEIG

-154 ACLAEVIRDR
+154 ACLTEVIRDE

-184 ALFGGWAAGQL
+184 ALAGGWLAGSL
-195 QHGGWT
+195 QRRGWT
-201 PPASYRALL
+201 PLASYRALL

-215 FGGGLLVTF
+215 FGMGLLVIFT
-224 SLVGHRVEPPQVDPA
+224 LLGRNVEAPRADPA
-239 SGRGVVPASWHGLL
+239 AGRGVIPVSWHGLH
-253 EAKGHVAKLSAL
+253 EAKDHVARLSAL

-288 FGVDLAVLGGIFFGT
+288 FGVDLATLGGIFFGT

-318 RRFGLLNTMVF
+318 KRFGLLNTMVF
-329 THLPSNVLLMLVPF
+329 THLPSNLLLMLVPF
-343 MPTLWSA
+343 MPTLWLA

-355 ARHLIAQMDVPTRQS
+355 VRHLIAQMDVPTRQS

-400 LAAGPLMGVPA
+400 LAAGPLMGIPA
-411 LAGWC
+411 AAGWC
-416 FVIGGGLKSAYDLAI
+416 FVISGALKSAYDLII
-431 WRAFSRVKP
+431 WRAFGHVKP

>member
-1 MRPPPGTSGA
+1 MS
-11 EVGALAPERSWR
+11 
-23 SIASA
+23 
-28 RAMPL
+28 L
-33 PTSAPRDYTLLFAA
+33 PTSAPRDFVLLFAA
-47 RILRLFAYG
+47 RMARLFAYG

-61 LVLYLRSLGYSET
+61 LVLYLRGLGYSDA

-89 ISLSLT
+89 ISLTLT
-95 TRADRLG
+95 TRADRFG
-102 RRRMLLA
+102 RRRMLLF
-109 GAVLMIFG
+109 GAVLMAFG
-117 GAGMAVL
+117 GVGMAVFDS
-124 GNFWLLL
+124 FWPLLV
-131 IAAVIGVLS
+131 AAIVGVLS

-154 ACLAEVIRDR
+154 ACLAEVIRDQ

-178 TANALG
+178 SSNALG
-184 ALFGGWAAGQL
+184 ALAGGWLANRL
-195 QHGGWT
+195 QNWGWT
-201 PPASYRALL
+201 AVDSYRALL

-215 FGGGLLVTF
+215 FGGGLFALF
-224 SLVGHRVEPPQVDPA
+224 LALGRRIEAPRADA
-239 SGRGVVPASWHGLL
+239 GSGPSIIPRSWHGLH
-253 EAKGHVAKLSAL
+253 ESKGRVARLSAL

-288 FGVDLAVLGGIFFGT
+288 FGVDLATLGGIFFGT

-343 MPTLWSA
+343 MPTIGSA

-355 ARHLIAQMDVPTRQS
+355 ARHLISQMDVPTRQS

-416 FVIGGGLKSAYDLAI
+416 FVISGGLKSLYDVII
-431 WRAFSRVKP
+431 WRAFGRVKP

>member
-1 MRPPPGTSGA
+1 MA
-11 EVGALAPERSWR
+11 
-23 SIASA
+23 
-28 RAMPL
+28 L
-33 PTSAPRDYTLLFAA
+33 PTTAPRDFALLFAA

-61 LVLYLRSLGYSET
+61 LVLYLRALGYSEA

-102 RRRMLLA
+102 RRRMLLV
-109 GAVLMIFG
+109 GAVLMVFG

-124 GNFWLLL
+124 DSFWLLL
-131 IAAVIGVLS
+131 VAAVIGVLS

-154 ACLAEVIRDR
+154 ACLTEVIRDE

-178 TANALG
+178 TANAFG
-184 ALFGGWAAGQL
+184 ALAGGWFADQL
-195 QHGGWT
+195 QLRGWT
-201 PPASYRALL
+201 PLESYRALL
-210 WLYAA
+210 WIYAG
-215 FGGGLLVTF
+215 FGVGLFLVF
-224 SLVGHRVEPPQVDPA
+224 NLLGREVEAPRTDPA
-239 SGRGVVPASWHGLL
+239 SGRGVIPASWHGLH
-253 EAKGHVAKLSAL
+253 EAKGHVARLSGL

-288 FGVDLAVLGGIFFGT
+288 FGVDLATLGGIFFGT
-303 TLLSGLSALAAVPLA
+303 TLLSGLSALAAAPLA
-318 RRFGLLNTMVF
+318 KRFGLLNTMVF

-343 MPTLWSA
+343 MPTLGSA

-416 FVIGGGLKSAYDLAI
+416 FVLSGGLKSAYDLII
-431 WRAFSRVKP
+431 WRTFGHVKP